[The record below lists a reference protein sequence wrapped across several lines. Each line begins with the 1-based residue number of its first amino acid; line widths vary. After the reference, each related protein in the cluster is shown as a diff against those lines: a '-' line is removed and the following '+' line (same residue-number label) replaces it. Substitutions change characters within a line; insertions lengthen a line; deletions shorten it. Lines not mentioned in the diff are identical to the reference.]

1 MELSVKTKITEV
13 TIYPDRARVTRTGSA
28 EIELNTQQLLIDDL
42 PAELDVNSVR
52 VMGKGSAKV
61 TILGVDLR
69 TTYHRETPDE
79 QLRELETKF
88 AALQDQWVVL
98 SDEKTALEAE
108 MGYLNGLRAATEQ
121 YARGFALAR
130 IQSADHISLLDTL
143 QQRDAQIRQ
152 KGREVAIQQRELQKS
167 IAQLQSQLD
176 QARNTVPLQ
185 RYQAVI
191 ELSVSEAGSLLPQ
204 LRYVVQNAH
213 WQPLYDVRLFSEKG
227 NELNLTMLAQIT
239 QHTGE
244 DWDDVALTLSTA
256 RPALNQQLPEL
267 RPWYLD
273 VWTPPVITTRS
284 MRAKSAVLPAE
295 QDEMMPMM
303 MASAPMPPPAPD
315 REAEVATAQISTTQN
330 TVTYRIAA
338 NATIATDGMA
348 RKVTIGRYTLA
359 CDLDFLT
366 IPKQTAAVYRRVTLQ
381 NSTPSPLLA
390 GGLNLFVDDEF
401 IGTNQL
407 AYTPQGDE
415 IKLLLGVEDRI
426 TVNREL
432 LRRQVDKRFLR
443 DNRTVQYGYKIT
455 LKNLLSTPA
464 KVTIQDQLPVS
475 RHEQIKVKLDT
486 VRPEPQEKSDLNLF
500 TWKFSL
506 PAGNQETVS
515 YEYTVEHPRD
525 LTVAGLI
532 D

>member
-1 MELSVKTKITEV
+1 MERSVKTKITEV
-13 TIYPDRARVTRTGSA
+13 TLYPDRARVTRTGSA
-28 EIELNTQQLLIDDL
+28 DIDLNTQQLLIDDL
-42 PAELDVNSVR
+42 PAELDVNSLR
-52 VMGKGSAKV
+52 VMGKGTAKV
-61 TILGVDLR
+61 TILGVDVR
-69 TTYHRETPDE
+69 TTYHRETPSE
-79 QLRELETKF
+79 KLRELETEL
-88 AALQDQWVVL
+88 ATLQDQSVVL
-98 SDEKTALEAE
+98 ADAKTALEAE

-130 IQSADHISLLDTL
+130 IESADHISLLDTI

-152 KGREVAIQQRELQKS
+152 KGREIAIQQRELQKS
-167 IAQLQSQLD
+167 IAQLLSQLE
-176 QARNTVPLQ
+176 QARNKVPLQ

-191 ELSVSEAGSLLPQ
+191 EVTVSEAGSFLPQ

-213 WQPLYDVRLFSEKG
+213 WQPLYDIRLFSEKG

-239 QHTGE
+239 QRTGE
-244 DWDDVALTLSTA
+244 DWEDVALTLSTA

-273 VWTPPVITTRS
+273 VWTPPVVTTRS
-284 MRAKSAVLPAE
+284 MRTKSAVSAE

-303 MASAPMPPPAPD
+303 MASAPMPPPALD
-315 REAEVATAQISTTQN
+315 REAEVATAQISTTHN

-338 NATIATDGMA
+338 NATIATNGVA

-366 IPKQTAAVYRRVTLQ
+366 IPKQTPAVYRRVTLQ

-407 AYTPQGDE
+407 TYTPQGDE

-455 LKNLLSTPA
+455 LKNLLSTPV

-475 RHEQIKVKLDT
+475 RHDQIKVKLDT
-486 VRPEPQEKSDLNLF
+486 IRPEPQEKSDLNLF
-500 TWKFSL
+500 TWKISL
-506 PAGNQETVS
+506 PASNQDAVA

-525 LTVAGLI
+525 LVVSGLI